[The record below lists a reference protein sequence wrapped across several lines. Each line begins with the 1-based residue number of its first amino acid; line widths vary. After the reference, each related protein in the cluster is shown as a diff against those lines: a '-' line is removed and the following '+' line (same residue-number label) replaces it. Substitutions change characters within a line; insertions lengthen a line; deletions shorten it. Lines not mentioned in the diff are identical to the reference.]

1 VGAYLKLEK
10 LPVIYKGSPVATK
23 ANDIL
28 TKLRKDKAVAF
39 ELRARTTLTVV
50 QRMDVDLSSRPGSFD
65 PRLERFR
72 QENGPA
78 LKALQ
83 DMILQM
89 KKAFPNTRA
98 VEDAVRIGEKYSL
111 AVK

>member
-1 VGAYLKLEK
+1 
-10 LPVIYKGSPVATK
+10 
-23 ANDIL
+23 
-28 TKLRKDKAVAF
+28 LRKDKAVQF
-39 ELRARTTLTVV
+39 ELRARTTLAVV

-72 QENGPA
+72 TENGAA
-78 LKALQ
+78 LKQLQ
-83 DMILQM
+83 ETILGM
-89 KKAFPNTRA
+89 KKTFPNTKA